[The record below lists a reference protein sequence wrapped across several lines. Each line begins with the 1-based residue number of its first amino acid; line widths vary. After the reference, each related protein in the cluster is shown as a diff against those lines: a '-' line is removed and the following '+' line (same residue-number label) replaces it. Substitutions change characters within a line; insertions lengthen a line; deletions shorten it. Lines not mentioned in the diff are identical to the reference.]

1 MIIPGAIVRR
11 SSGEAN
17 ATVLKR
23 ARAIIVSR
31 ASISREAAFITALD
45 IHATRKSQRQGVVPE
60 AFLPALDLHVTRKAS
75 SVSIAPL
82 QKLRRARLIVISKV

>member
-1 MIIPGAIVRR
+1 MIIPGAIVSR
-11 SSGEAN
+11 SSGEAK

-45 IHATRKSQRQGVVPE
+45 IHTTRKSQRQGVVPE
-60 AFLPALDLHVTRKAS
+60 AFLPALDLHITRKAS
-75 SVSIAPL
+75 VLTAPV

>member
-11 SSGEAN
+11 SSGEAK

-31 ASISREAAFITALD
+31 SSASREAAFVTALD
-45 IHATRKSQRQGVVPE
+45 IHATRKSQRQGTVPE
-60 AFLPALDLHVTRKAS
+60 AFVPALDLHITRKAS
-75 SVSIAPL
+75 VLTAPV
-82 QKLRRARLIVISKV
+82 QKLRRALLIVISKV

>member
-11 SSGEAN
+11 SSGEAK

-75 SVSIAPL
+75 VSIAPV